1 MSKPQ
6 VFPYDFETSKKFCN
20 IFDERKHKEKLRL
33 VQPVLFSSTCLPGE
47 LPPSTGGT
55 CDSHRGRRAV
65 SLRMS
70 LEKHVGDNDG
80 ASEGRGREREKRRE
94 KRKKVPEGFWGPAK
108 QLNGCK
114 QHRRPHVQAFKI
126 SARVMGSA
134 WPLSGC
140 MSTGAHFPVQF
151 TGMGGRGPMPKN
163 RQDLTFFL
171 PYHKDF
177 VQQLTRGV
185 F

>member
-1 MSKPQ
+1 MKRERVISRGDPE
-6 VFPYDFETSKKFCN
+6 DSKKCQSHKF
-20 IFDERKHKEKLRL
+20 FPMTLKLLKSFATYLMKEKLRL

-94 KRKKVPEGFWGPAK
+94 RRSLRAFGGLLSSSTAANSIAVHM
-108 QLNGCK
+108 CK
-114 QHRRPHVQAFKI
+114 HLRYLLV
-126 SARVMGSA
+126 
-134 WPLSGC
+134 
-140 MSTGAHFPVQF
+140 
-151 TGMGGRGPMPKN
+151 
-163 RQDLTFFL
+163 
-171 PYHKDF
+171 
-177 VQQLTRGV
+177 
-185 F
+185 

>member
-94 KRKKVPEGFWGPAK
+94 RRSPRAFGGLLSSSTAANSIAVHM
-108 QLNGCK
+108 CK
-114 QHRRPHVQAFKI
+114 HLRYLLV
-126 SARVMGSA
+126 
-134 WPLSGC
+134 
-140 MSTGAHFPVQF
+140 
-151 TGMGGRGPMPKN
+151 
-163 RQDLTFFL
+163 
-171 PYHKDF
+171 
-177 VQQLTRGV
+177 
-185 F
+185 